1 MITAFW
7 REGEPTP
14 VPFRALLLSILAFSV
29 PVLGVTVAP
38 DWAMQEQGVLLWLT
52 ALLPPFLLTYYRGWE
67 GASIG
72 LAAGMAALVMTHL
85 GVLLLGLGSLNY
97 DPILWIIATY
107 IVVCVGAGLLG
118 ELLRRERRAAG
129 EMALTD
135 SLTGLPNHRH
145 AAVFLDAAFSAAD
158 RGQPVSVVLFSL
170 DQFERIDERFG
181 QETGEQV
188 LRRFG
193 AILTEL
199 TRRMDLSARW
209 SGQEFVSVLS
219 RSKAGGGGGGAAAFA
234 ARVQEELRADIFPWG
249 RVTASAGIAEFESG
263 MGSLE
268 LLLAAADRALFTAKE
283 DGVDRHVIA
292 GTRAEVFAD
301 RDEPRSPSTQR
312 GSLQL
317 ESGPGQVFQL
327 VPASRVGG
335 VGPGSEDGDR
345 DNRGE
350 RLPRG
355 SERVL
360 VVNDDASECKAL
372 VQLRLGS
379 GTR

>member
-97 DPILWIIATY
+97 DPILWIIAIY
-107 IVVCVGAGLLG
+107 IVICVGAGLLG
-118 ELLRRERRAAG
+118 ELLRRERRVAG

-219 RSKAGGGGGGAAAFA
+219 RSKAGGGGGGGGGCRICG
-234 ARVQEELRADIFPWG
+234 ARPGGATSRHFP
-249 RVTASAGIAEFESG
+249 
-263 MGSLE
+263 
-268 LLLAAADRALFTAKE
+268 
-283 DGVDRHVIA
+283 
-292 GTRAEVFAD
+292 
-301 RDEPRSPSTQR
+301 
-312 GSLQL
+312 
-317 ESGPGQVFQL
+317 
-327 VPASRVGG
+327 
-335 VGPGSEDGDR
+335 
-345 DNRGE
+345 
-350 RLPRG
+350 
-355 SERVL
+355 
-360 VVNDDASECKAL
+360 
-372 VQLRLGS
+372 LG
-379 GTR
+379 

>member
-38 DWAMQEQGVLLWLT
+38 DWAMQERGVLLWLT
-52 ALLPPFLLTYYRGWE
+52 ALLPPFLLTYCRGWE

-118 ELLRRERRAAG
+118 ELLRRERRVAG

-145 AAVFLDAAFSAAD
+145 AAVFLDAVFSAAD

-181 QETGEQV
+181 QQTGEQV

-193 AILTEL
+193 AILTEM

-209 SGQEFVSVLS
+209 SGHEFVSVLS
-219 RSKAGGGGGGAAAFA
+219 RCKAGGAGGGLPH
-234 ARVQEELRADIFPWG
+234 LR
-249 RVTASAGIAEFESG
+249 R
-263 MGSLE
+263 
-268 LLLAAADRALFTAKE
+268 
-283 DGVDRHVIA
+283 
-292 GTRAEVFAD
+292 
-301 RDEPRSPSTQR
+301 
-312 GSLQL
+312 
-317 ESGPGQVFQL
+317 
-327 VPASRVGG
+327 ASRRSYEPTFSPG
-335 VGPGSEDGDR
+335 VG
-345 DNRGE
+345 
-350 RLPRG
+350 
-355 SERVL
+355 
-360 VVNDDASECKAL
+360 
-372 VQLRLGS
+372 
-379 GTR
+379 